1 MLVCARKRTA
11 ATLVG
16 PGRQQERRRAC
27 VLTAKRKGGEETLPR
42 RKRVSRRSESDKHS
56 KETKKY
62 EYRRGV
68 RRLEVVDPKYQ
79 SRNVAS
85 FIGKLMVD
93 GKKSLAERILYQ
105 AFALIEQRQKR
116 PALEVFEQAIRNAT
130 PTVEVKPRRVGG
142 STYQVPVDVRKE
154 RGLSLAMRWLIRS
167 ARART
172 GKSMVEKLASE
183 IMDAAAGQGATIKKR
198 EETHRMAESN
208 KAFIHYRW

>member
-1 MLVCARKRTA
+1 M
-11 ATLVG
+11 
-16 PGRQQERRRAC
+16 
-27 VLTAKRKGGEETLPR
+27 PR
-42 RKRVSRRSESDKHS
+42 RKRVRRSESDKHNKDTS
-56 KETKKY
+56 RKY

-79 SRNVAS
+79 SRKVAS

-116 PALEVFEQAIRNAT
+116 PALEVFEQAIKNAT

-142 STYQVPVDVRKE
+142 STYQVPVNVRDE
-154 RGLSLAMRWLIRS
+154 RGISLAMRWLIHS

-172 GKSMVEKLASE
+172 GKSMVEKLANE